1 MATTL
6 MSVSE
11 WAAVEF
17 DGAQLGDRRR
27 QSRLIR
33 TAASMASD
41 PHGTLPESFTRW
53 AQAKAAYRLLEQPDV
68 TYDGVIAPHLER
80 VRASCRQAGE
90 YLLVEDTTTLD
101 FTAHVA
107 AQDLGRIGDDGGRG
121 LFVHSTLALVIE
133 RWNEEHEPQVIVEGL
148 FDQRWWARTKPAL
161 GVKNKKR
168 GRWNRPRESQRW
180 AAVVEQVD
188 APPPEVRWTFVADRE
203 SDIYETFER
212 CQDNHWHFIL
222 RANQARALAD
232 EAGSVFTAVAES
244 AELGRFFIDLRARP
258 GQAARRAQLSVRAAR
273 SACVARIAP
282 AAGGRRAL
290 STWWRRAK

>member
-107 AQDLGRIGDDGGRG
+107 AQDLGA
-121 LFVHSTLALVIE
+121 SAMM
-133 RWNEEHEPQVIVEGL
+133 
-148 FDQRWWARTKPAL
+148 
-161 GVKNKKR
+161 
-168 GRWNRPRESQRW
+168 
-180 AAVVEQVD
+180 AA
-188 APPPEVRWTFVADRE
+188 AAYLCTPLWPW
-203 SDIYETFER
+203 SS
-212 CQDNHWHFIL
+212 
-222 RANQARALAD
+222 
-232 EAGSVFTAVAES
+232 SVGTRNTS
-244 AELGRFFIDLRARP
+244 
-258 GQAARRAQLSVRAAR
+258 RR
-273 SACVARIAP
+273 
-282 AAGGRRAL
+282 
-290 STWWRRAK
+290 